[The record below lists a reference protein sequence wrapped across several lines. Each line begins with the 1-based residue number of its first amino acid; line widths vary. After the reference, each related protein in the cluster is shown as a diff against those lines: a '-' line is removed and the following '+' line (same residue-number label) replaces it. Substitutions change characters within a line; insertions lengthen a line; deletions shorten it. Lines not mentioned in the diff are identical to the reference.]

1 MQRLL
6 ASVAIPLTLI
16 VLLVSYRSVAP
27 TAEIQ
32 AAEPASTATAANAK
46 LEADFKSKMVPFLDK
61 YCNTCHSTENNS
73 GGVSLDVYES
83 AAHAKKDRKT
93 WESIDRVIEEQE
105 MPPKH
110 KKQPT
115 KDERIEAVTFLKSS
129 LLNITCVG
137 PKDPGRVTIR
147 RLNRSEY
154 NKTVRDLLG
163 VNDFQPAND
172 FPSDDVGYGFDNIGD
187 VLSVQPILIE
197 KYLAAADKVLN
208 KALTKPS
215 EIKQTKQAFRSM
227 TMIVIPRGAKDR
239 TTQKVNFTVEG
250 AASIEQF
257 NFPVDGEYSFNI
269 RAWGTKLADEK
280 PQLILRIDGKDVK
293 TFDVEAT
300 ADKPTILTVKTTVK
314 AGEKRVSMA
323 FANPKE
329 DKSTKSFR
337 ILGLDQLEI
346 DGPVKGTFQQ
356 PGSNSI
362 EMVLVAEPNTDGT
375 KDKLDSARKV
385 IGTFARRAFRR
396 PVSTAEVDR
405 LVKLYQLADSKGDD
419 FTTAIK
425 LPLKAILVSPHF
437 LFRVEPDPKA
447 PLESRTLNEHELATR
462 LSYFLWS
469 STPDEELLTLADKGG
484 LRKPGVLK
492 AQVTRML
499 KDWKSQSLTS
509 DFSGQWLMT
518 RSVWGASPDM
528 TQFPSFTENL
538 KAAMVTETEMYF
550 DSIVKNDSK
559 VTDFLDSDYTFV
571 NETLAKHYG
580 LKDVS
585 GPEFRKVKLADTR
598 RGGILTQ
605 ASILTVT
612 SNPTRTSPV
621 KRGKWVLDNI
631 LASPPPPAP
640 PNIPELEKTALKGTL
655 RQQMEQHRV
664 NPTCAGC
671 HAKMDPI
678 GFGLENFDAIGAW
691 REKDKDNTID
701 ASGVLPGQLKF
712 NGPAELRKILLGKSD
727 QFRKCLA
734 EKLLTFAL
742 GRGLEH
748 YDKCIL
754 DELVLKLKAGE
765 DRFSALVLAI
775 VESEPFQQRKAK
787 RSE

>member
-1 MQRLL
+1 ML
-6 ASVAIPLTLI
+6 VV
-16 VLLVSYRSVAP
+16 VLGVCRPVVQLP
-27 TAEIQ
+27 QLQ
-32 AAEPASTATAANAK
+32 AAEPVTTATAAQAK
-46 LEADFKSKMVPFLDK
+46 LNADFKSKMLPFLDK

-73 GGVSLDVYES
+73 GGISLDVYET

-93 WESIDRVIEEQE
+93 WEAVERVIEEQE
-105 MPPKH
+105 MPPKN

-147 RLNRSEY
+147 RLNRAEY
-154 NKTVRDLLG
+154 NNTIRDLLG
-163 VNDFQPAND
+163 VTDFQPAND

-197 KYLAAADKVLN
+197 KYLGAADK
-208 KALTKPS
+208 ALSRALAKPN
-215 EIKQTKQAFRSM
+215 EIKPAKQSFRSQ
-227 TMIVIPRGAKDR
+227 TMVVIPRGAKDR
-239 TTQKVNFTVEG
+239 TTQKVNFTTEG
-250 AASIEQF
+250 SATIEKF
-257 NFPVDGEYSFNI
+257 NFLVDGDYTFNI
-269 RAWGTKLADEK
+269 RAWGAKLSDEK
-280 PQLILRIDGKDVK
+280 PQLVLRIDGKDVK

-300 ADKPTILTVKTTVK
+300 AEKPAIFSVKHTVK
-314 AGEKRVSMA
+314 AGEKRISMA
-323 FANPKE
+323 FTNPKE
-329 DKSTKSFR
+329 DKETKSFR
-337 ILGLDQLEI
+337 TLGLDQLEI
-346 DGPVKGTFQQ
+346 DGPAKGTFQQ
-356 PGSNSI
+356 PTSDS
-362 EMVLVAEPNTDGT
+362 MRLVLVAEPTTDGT
-375 KDKLDSARKV
+375 KEKLDSARKV
-385 IGTFARRAFRR
+385 ISTFARRAFRR
-396 PVSTAEVDR
+396 PVQTAEIDR
-405 LVKLYQLADSKGDD
+405 LMKLFLMADSKGDD
-419 FTTAIK
+419 FATAIR
-425 LPLKAILVSPHF
+425 LPLKAILVSPNF

-447 PLESRTLNEHELATR
+447 PQESRVLNEHELATR

-469 STPDEELLTLADKGG
+469 STPDEELLKLADNGE

-499 KDWKSQSLTS
+499 KDWKSQSLTT

-518 RSVWGASPDM
+518 RSVWGASPDS

-538 KAAMVTETEMYF
+538 KAAMVKETEMYF
-550 DSIVKNDSK
+550 DHIVKNDAK
-559 VTDFLDSDYTFV
+559 VTDFLDSDYTFA

-580 LKDVS
+580 LKGVS
-585 GPEFRKVKLADTR
+585 GPEFRKVKLTDTR
-598 RGGILTQ
+598 RGGIVTQ
-605 ASILTVT
+605 ASVLTVT

-664 NPTCAGC
+664 NPSCAGC

-691 REKDKDNTID
+691 REKDKDNPID

-734 EKLLTFAL
+734 EKMLTFAL
-742 GRGLEH
+742 GRGLEY

-775 VESEPFQQRKAK
+775 VESEPFQQRRAK